1 MNQTINN
8 ILTNFTSPKYSNSH
22 FISIEGIEGAGKTAQ
37 LRFMQSYL
45 EGKGY
50 TVTIV
55 REPGGTKFGEGLRSA
70 ILESTTSLSPVAE
83 AYLFA
88 SSRAQLLKETI
99 LNNLEIEK
107 NIIICDRYIDSSLVY
122 QGYAGKLGI
131 EQVMQIHNLYPLNTL
146 PNITFYLKVSIE
158 TSIKRMDI
166 RNNDKDYFESKGEY
180 FFQQL
185 VNGYDHVKK
194 LFPDRIH
201 EIDGEQSEK
210 DVSIDIQKEL
220 DILIG

>member
-1 MNQTINN
+1 MNLTINN
-8 ILTNFTSPKYSNSH
+8 ILNNFNSPKYTNSH

-45 EGKGY
+45 EEKGY
-50 TVTIV
+50 KVTIV

-70 ILESTTSLSPVAE
+70 ILESTTSLSPIAE

-88 SSRAQLLKETI
+88 SSRAQLLKEII
-99 LNNLEIEK
+99 LKNLEKER

-122 QGYAGKLGI
+122 QGYAGQLGI
-131 EQVMQIHNLYPLNTL
+131 EKVMQIHNAYPLNTL
-146 PNITFYLKVSIE
+146 PNLTIYLKISIE

-185 VNGYDHVKK
+185 VNGYDYVKE
-194 LFPDRIH
+194 LFKDRIQ

-210 DVSIDIQKEL
+210 NVSTLIQKEL
-220 DILIG
+220 DVLIG

>member
-1 MNQTINN
+1 MNQSINN
-8 ILTNFTSPKYSNSH
+8 ILTNFTTVTHNNSY

-70 ILESTTSLSPVAE
+70 ILESTTSLSPIAE

-88 SSRAQLLKETI
+88 SSRAQLLKEII
-99 LNNLEIEK
+99 LKNLEIKK

-122 QGYAGKLGI
+122 QGYAGKLGV
-131 EQVMQIHNLYPLNTL
+131 EKVMQIHNVYPLNTL
-146 PNITFYLKVSIE
+146 PNLTFYIKVSIK
-158 TSIKRMDI
+158 TSMKRMDI
-166 RNNDKDYFESKGEY
+166 RNNDKDYFESKGEH

-185 VNGYDHVKK
+185 INGYDQLKS
-194 LFPDRIH
+194 LFPDRIK
-201 EIDGEQSEK
+201 EINGEQSEK
-210 DVSIDIQKEL
+210 DVSSDIQNEL
-220 DILIG
+220 DCLIG